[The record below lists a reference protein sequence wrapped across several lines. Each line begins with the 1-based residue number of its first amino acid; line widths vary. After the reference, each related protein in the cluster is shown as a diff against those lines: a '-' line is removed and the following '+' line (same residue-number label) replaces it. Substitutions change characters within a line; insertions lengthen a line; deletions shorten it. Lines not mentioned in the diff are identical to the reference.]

1 MRVYRICDTLYAHAP
16 FSGEG
21 GRYSA
26 GRWHSLGTRI
36 AYASLEQGTA
46 MLEVLM
52 NVGRDTS
59 LAAERTLIVATI
71 PEQHVATLPETDW
84 PPDWA
89 ADIHSEATRALGDAW
104 VKSCDSLA
112 LIVPSSAAA
121 PPPLN
126 VLINPAHP
134 ASDEIVI
141 ERAEAFDFNAR
152 LGPRR
157 V

>member
-1 MRVYRICDTLYAHAP
+1 VRVYRICDTLYAHDP

-52 NVGRDTS
+52 NVGLDTV
-59 LAAERTLIVATI
+59 LAAERTLV
-71 PEQHVATLPETDW
+71 VATLPDAEVMTLDERDW
-84 PPDWA
+84 PLDWA
-89 ADIHSEATRALGDAW
+89 ADLHPDTTRALGDDW
-104 VKSCDSLA
+104 VRSGDSLA
-112 LIVPSSAAA
+112 LVVPSSASA
-121 PPPLN
+121 PPPFN

-134 ASDEIVI
+134 AIDQLVI
-141 ERAEAFDFNAR
+141 ERADTFDFNAR
-152 LGPRR
+152 LGAAR